1 MALFY
6 RYVKLKALF
15 EGDRTINQRLNVT
28 QLLEINLSSQRG
40 NFRFEY

>member
-15 EGDRTINQRLNVT
+15 EGDRTINQRLNA
-28 QLLEINLSSQRG
+28 
-40 NFRFEY
+40 FRDQSKFTKGKF